1 MRAYPPDSPDAA
13 GRILALTMIVDGK
26 LAVSELAAL
35 DSSKILDHIDIDLA
49 RFQSM
54 LQDLCDDLL
63 SSQSNDAVQLDDAA
77 IDRVLAEIAHPD
89 LRRQLLDAM
98 WQIADA
104 DNWLADA
111 EAVLLTRASTAWSA
125 ERNFSAAARPAAIL
139 PA

>member
-1 MRAYPPDSPDAA
+1 MRAYQPNSPDAA

-63 SSQSNDAVQLDDAA
+63 SSQLDDAVHLDDA
-77 IDRVLAEIAHPD
+77 VIDRVLAEITHPD

-98 WQIADA
+98 WRIADA
-104 DNWLADA
+104 DDWLADA

-125 ERNFSAAARPAAIL
+125 ERNFSAAAPAEIL

>member
-1 MRAYPPDSPDAA
+1 MRAYPTDSPDAA

-49 RFQSM
+49 RFQRM
-54 LQDLCDDLL
+54 LQELCDDLL
-63 SSQSNDAVQLDDAA
+63 ASQSDGDVQLDDAA
-77 IDRVLAEIAHPD
+77 IDRVLAQIVHPD

-98 WQIADA
+98 WRIADA
-104 DNWLADA
+104 DKLLADA

-125 ERNFSAAARPAAIL
+125 ERNFRGAAI
-139 PA
+139 PQP

>member
-1 MRAYPPDSPDAA
+1 MRAYPTDSPDAA

-49 RFQSM
+49 RFQRM

-63 SSQSNDAVQLDDAA
+63 AAQSDDAVQLDDAA

-98 WQIADA
+98 WRIADA
-104 DNWLADA
+104 DDLLADA
-111 EAVLLTRASTAWSA
+111 EAVLLTRASHAWSA
-125 ERNFSAAARPAAIL
+125 ERNFRGAAA
-139 PA
+139 